1 MRDRHRFDVGG
12 LDAELVELAG
22 ERFRP
27 FHVER
32 AIGAGRALRRRG
44 KRVGKAGIP
53 EEPPLRVMDQSNVKP
68 LSGRS
73 FEECACLPVNAPPAA
88 GLPIKI

>member
-1 MRDRHRFDVGG
+1 MGMRDRHRLDVGG

-44 KRVGKAGIP
+44 KPRGATPAG
-53 EEPPLRVMDQSNVKP
+53 DGSGSNVKP